1 MQGADVVLVV
11 LGYVLGSIPSGY
23 IWSRLVKG
31 VDVRSTGSGN
41 VGGMN
46 VARNVS
52 PLAGILTGVTDAG
65 KGALATWLALSFGSG
80 PAVAMAAAVL
90 AVLGHNYMLFL
101 GFRGGKGLGVTIGSL
116 LVLAP
121 VAIIYAALA
130 IVLASVILRDTN
142 TGTGIGALLIWAA
155 FWLGF
160 HSATWALFGLAVGLV
175 IFSKHVGDVRAYLKG
190 RRQLV

>member
-11 LGYVLGSIPSGY
+11 LGYVFGSIPSGY

-65 KGALATWLALSFGSG
+65 KGALATWIALRFGSG

-130 IVLASVILRDTN
+130 IVLASLILRDTN

-155 FWLGF
+155 FWLRF
-160 HSATWALFGLAVGLV
+160 HSTAWALFGLAVGLV
-175 IFSKHVGDVRAYLKG
+175 IFSKHVGDVRAYVKG